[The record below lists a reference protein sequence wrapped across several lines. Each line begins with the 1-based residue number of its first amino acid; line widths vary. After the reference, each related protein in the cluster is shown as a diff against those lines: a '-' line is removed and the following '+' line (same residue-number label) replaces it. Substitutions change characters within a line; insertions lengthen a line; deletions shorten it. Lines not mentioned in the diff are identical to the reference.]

1 VKWLEDAAVGHGSGT
16 TPQLRAM
23 LCTLH
28 DWVEPNG
35 KHESTII
42 ATAKHIKPLLMP
54 IPTAEQNS
62 RGIFLCMLQIPVPD
76 SIILST
82 ENSRG
87 IFLCMLQIPVPDSN
101 ILSAKPTLSNMQH
114 TP

>member
-42 ATAKHIKPLLMP
+42 GTAKHIKPLLMP

-76 SIILST
+76 SIILS
-82 ENSRG
+82 
-87 IFLCMLQIPVPDSN
+87 
-101 ILSAKPTLSNMQH
+101 AKPTLSNMQH
-114 TP
+114 TPWMQNYMHPFLYTAHK

>member
-1 VKWLEDAAVGHGSGT
+1 VKWLEDAAVRHGSST

-62 RGIFLCMLQIPVPD
+62 RGIFLCMLQAPVPG

-82 ENSRG
+82 EPPN
-87 IFLCMLQIPVPDSN
+87 PVPFVGYATHA
-101 ILSAKPTLSNMQH
+101 LMQNYMH
-114 TP
+114 PFLYTAHK